1 MDVRRP
7 APRWVRPLAAAAAT
21 ALLATTAACGGSTG
35 GSSSGAPLTRLR
47 IMAPADPG
55 GGWDSTSRE
64 AQKALESSRTV
75 RNVEVFNV
83 PGAGGTI
90 GLAQLANNSKDDQLL
105 MTMGLVMVG
114 AVVTNKSK
122 TTLAD
127 VTPIARLTSEQEVV
141 VVPADSPY
149 RSLQDFVDAWKPNP
163 SKLPIAGG
171 SAGGTDQILAGLMA
185 KAAGADPTKVNYVAF
200 SGGGEALA
208 SLLGGKVAAG
218 ISGLSEFKDQIDAG
232 KLRALA
238 VSGDTP
244 VPGLDAPTLK
254 DAGLDVSL
262 TNWRGI
268 VAPKDITAD
277 QRAALTDAV
286 QAMHDSKEWK
296 AALKRNG
303 WDDDFATG
311 QSFTSYL
318 RSEEKRAIDV
328 LTEIGLA

>member
-1 MDVRRP
+1 MQVRR
-7 APRWVRPLAAAAAT
+7 VRPLAALCAAAM
-21 ALLATTAACGGSTG
+21 LLTTAACG
-35 GSSSGAPLTRLR
+35 SSSGAGGGGSNEAGSKLTRLR

-64 AQKALESSRTV
+64 AQKALEGSRTV
-75 RNVEVFNV
+75 RQVEVFNV

-122 TTLAD
+122 ATLQD
-127 VTPIARLTSEQEVV
+127 VTPIAKLTSEQEIL

-149 RSLQDFVDAWKPNP
+149 KTLQDFIDAWKANTG
-163 SKLPIAGG
+163 KLAIAGG

-185 KAAGADPTKVNYVAF
+185 QAVGADPKKVNYVPF

-218 ISGLSEFKDQIDAG
+218 ISGVSEFKDQIEAG

-238 VSGDTP
+238 VSGDEK
-244 VPGLDAPTLK
+244 VAGLDVPTLK
-254 DAGLDVSL
+254 DGGVDVSL
-262 TNWRGI
+262 DNWRGV
-268 VAPKDITAD
+268 VAPKGISKSQQAT
-277 QRAALTDAV
+277 LVKAV
-286 QAMHDSKEWK
+286 EDMHGSPEWK
-296 AALKRNG
+296 AALEKNG
-303 WDDDFATG
+303 WTDDFLTG
-311 QSFTSYL
+311 QQFAAYL
-318 RSEEKRAIDV
+318 RSEEKRATTV
-328 LTEIGLA
+328 LQQIGLA